1 MADRKEGIVKW
12 FNEKEGMVLYPMK
25 EGMIYLHI
33 IAI

>member
-12 FNEKEGMVLYPMK
+12 FNEKKGMVLFPMR
-25 EGMIYLHI
+25 GGIIYLHI